1 MARRENELYIG
12 TEYLNLEGRMIK
24 HPSLIHEIAN
34 VNVNK
39 VRETP
44 IKLIGLDIETDHLK
58 GDLKLLGIWDGIRYS
73 YHTKDFL
80 NVLLNYSRAAAKNDT
95 ALAYW
100 NRLDPFVILKEFMNY
115 VDDDHKQQA
124 LARFGKI
131 SGDWDKKTYEW
142 IVEPVI
148 QVKVGRYTFGI
159 IQALR
164 SSIQFF
170 IHNEYKTGFK
180 KVWSYDIAQLYQSG
194 LEKEATSRF
203 DYYSKVDKSAHL
215 VDWQRF
221 ETDKDYK
228 FKIVLKSNELDARA
242 CHDLGMSIQKEFNA
256 AFGYY
261 PRTLLSQGSIA
272 RSAIIANIT
281 NQYKHLDDKQATYS
295 VSEDV
300 KSIGIMNYYDVWT
313 NKYGQEVMKDLYS
326 LATEAYS
333 GGYIEAIRY
342 GYAKEGY
349 YTDIASAYPGVIQ
362 HLYDLR
368 NAKITKGKGT
378 PPTIEHSYCFIRGNV
393 NIPRSVNFHTIT
405 VKHVVEKSTN
415 IRPSGLF
422 RASYTLNER
431 KFLEEQGATFENEEW
446 YNIQTE
452 GKPNTLAK
460 VCKDFIDLRTKLIAE
475 GNSAQYMAKIAANS
489 LYGILFEAVDTYSEK
504 TEKRVNTSK
513 FYDSQLTPY
522 LKKINLSTIKSEIEY
537 WFGDL
542 YLKVYNRWHSNTGL
556 YPDQVKQ
563 ELESVGIYFEADNSF
578 DIFMEINKMYEYT
591 IEESTQEHANVFRNG
606 YRAGEFW
613 NPILA
618 SIITS
623 ETRLT
628 MARAATAIEKNGGK
642 VIVMMTDSLFW
653 TGKADMIPNELVR
666 EVKTLGYFEKV
677 SKVYNIV
684 CLGSGRYGYQDKDG
698 SYTSKKRGL
707 NAGVIQD
714 EDGIDISDFNW
725 LQALEIMAKTN
736 KDKID
741 MQVRTLVSPG
751 LILGNSAYGYHD
763 LGRIVEED
771 REIDAIVGKHKRDYD
786 PKLKNPKNLA
796 KQLIETYPLYLQPN
810 MAGRGI
816 VDQTLPQ
823 LRHLMMHK
831 NIITAE
837 QRKRT
842 KTADRQRSFMNADDK
857 KIEHNK
863 AQKRKYK
870 LLKEN
875 GFTRDQA
882 SVMKNWSDE
891 RLAPYLKNL
900 N

>member
-39 VRETP
+39 TRKDP
-44 IKLIGLDIETDHLK
+44 IKLIGLDIETDYK
-58 GDLKLLGIWDGIRYS
+58 IGDLRLLGIWDSIKYIPI
-73 YHTKDFL
+73 HENFL
-80 NVLLNYSRAAAKNDT
+80 NTLLMYAKMAAKKDM
-95 ALAYW
+95 AFAYW
-100 NRLDPFVILKEFMNY
+100 NRLDPFVILKEFMAY
-115 VDDDHKQQA
+115 VEDDEKQKA

-131 SGDWDKKTYEW
+131 SGEW
-142 IVEPVI
+142 NKDLHEWTVEPVI
-148 QVKVGRYTFGI
+148 QIQIGNFTFGI
-159 IQALR
+159 LQAIR

-170 IHNEYKTGFK
+170 IHNQYKTGFK
-180 KVWSYDIAQLYQSG
+180 KVWAYDIAQLYQSG

-215 VDWQRF
+215 VDWERF
-221 ETDKDYK
+221 KTDNHYK
-228 FKIVLKSNELDARA
+228 YNIVLKSNELDARA
-242 CHDLGMSIQKEFNA
+242 VHDLGRSIQEEFKS

-261 PRTLLSQGSIA
+261 PRTLISQGSLA
-272 RSAIIANIT
+272 RSAIIANISEKY
-281 NQYKHLDDKQATYS
+281 QHLSDAQQVKAIT
-295 VSEDV
+295 EDV

-313 NKYGQEVMKDLYS
+313 NKYGQDVMKDLYA
-326 LATEAYS
+326 LATESYS

-362 HLYDLR
+362 NLYDLR
-368 NAKITKGKGT
+368 NAEIIKGTGT
-378 PPTIEHSYCFIRGNV
+378 PPDIEHSYCFIRGDV
-393 NIPRSVNFHTIT
+393 NIPRNVNFHTIT
-405 VKHVVEKSTN
+405 VKHIVHKATN
-415 IRPSGLF
+415 IRPTGIF

-446 YNIQTE
+446 YVVKTE
-452 GKPNTLAK
+452 GKKNVLAK
-460 VCKDFIDLRTKLIAE
+460 VCTDFVDLRTKLLKE
-475 GNSAQYMAKIAANS
+475 GNTAQYMAKIAANS

-504 TEKRVNTSK
+504 TEKHQETTK
-513 FYDSQLTPY
+513 FYELQLSPY
-522 LKKINLSTIKSEIEY
+522 LKKINLSNIKEEINY
-537 WFGDL
+537 WYGEL
-542 YLKVYNRWHSNTGL
+542 GYKIYMRWHSDKGL

-563 ELESVGIYFEADNSF
+563 ELETFGIYMDHETEF
-578 DIFMEINKMYEYT
+578 DILNEINKMYEYT
-591 IEESTQEHANVFRNG
+591 IVDKEYEIANVYRNG

-628 MARAATAIEKNGGK
+628 MAKAATAIEKNGGK

-653 TGKADMIPNELVR
+653 TGKADMIPSELVK
-666 EVKTLGYFEKV
+666 EKKTLGYFEKV

-684 CLGSGRYGYQDKDG
+684 CLGSGRYGYQDADG
-698 SYTSKKRGL
+698 EYTSKKRGL

-714 EDGIDISDFNW
+714 EEGIDITDFNW

-736 KDKID
+736 KDIID

-751 LILGNSAYGYHD
+751 LILGNSAYTYRD

-771 REIDAIVGKHKRDYD
+771 REIDAIVGKNKRDYD
-786 PKLKNPKNLA
+786 EALKNPKVLA
-796 KQLIETYPLYLQPN
+796 KQLVDTYPLYLQPN
-810 MAGRGI
+810 MAGKGI

-831 NIITAE
+831 DIITSE
-837 QRKRT
+837 QRKKL
-842 KTADRQRSFMNADDK
+842 KTLDRVKQHYKQLDRNAGYK
-857 KIEHNK
+857 E
-863 AQKRKYK
+863 KYK
-870 LLKEN
+870 
-875 GFTRDQA
+875 
-882 SVMKNWSDE
+882 
-891 RLAPYLKNL
+891 YLKDFGFSRDEATKMKSWSIERIEEHIGSL
-900 N
+900 IG

>member
-34 VNVNK
+34 VNINK
-39 VRETP
+39 ISEKQ
-44 IKLIGLDIETDHLK
+44 IKLIGLDIETDYKK
-58 GDLKLLGIWDGIRYS
+58 GDLRLLGLWDGMK
-73 YHTKDFL
+73 YHYVVKNFL
-80 NVLLNYSRAAAKNDT
+80 ETLLSYSRAASKKDM

-100 NRLDPFVILKEFMNY
+100 NKLDSFVILKEFMAF
-115 VDDDHKQQA
+115 VSDDKKQQA

-131 SGDWDKKTYEW
+131 SGSWDKNTNEW

-148 QVKVGRYTFGI
+148 QVKVGKYTFGI

-170 IHNEYKTGFK
+170 MHNEYKTGFK
-180 KVWSYDIAQLYQSG
+180 KIWAYDIAQLYQQG

-215 VDWQRF
+215 VDW
-221 ETDKDYK
+221 DKFHSDDNYK

-242 CHDLGMSIQKEFNA
+242 CHDLGIKIQEEFKS

-261 PRTLLSQGSIA
+261 PKTLLSQGSLA
-272 RSAIIANIT
+272 RSAIVANIT
-281 NQYKHLDDKQATYS
+281 NQYKHLDDKQLAAS
-295 VSEDV
+295 VSADV
-300 KSIGIMNYYDVWT
+300 ESIGIMNYYDHWT
-313 NKYGQEVMKDLYS
+313 NTYGQHVMKDLYALS
-326 LATEAYS
+326 SEAYS

-362 HLYDLR
+362 NLYDLR
-368 NAKITKGKGT
+368 NAKITNGKGT
-378 PPTIEHSYCFIRGNV
+378 PPSIDNSYCFIRGTID
-393 NIPRSVNFHTIT
+393 IPRGVNFHTIT
-405 VKHVVEKSTN
+405 VKHTLHNSTN
-415 IRPSGLF
+415 IRPTGLF

-431 KFLEEQGATFENEEW
+431 TFLEEQGATFEDEEW

-460 VCKDFIDLRTKLIAE
+460 VCKDFIDLRTKLIKE
-475 GNSAQYMAKIAANS
+475 NNSAQYMAKIAANS

-504 TEKRVNTSK
+504 REKHIEETK
-513 FYDSQLTPY
+513 FYEVQLAPY
-522 LKKINLSTIKSEIEY
+522 LKKINLSSIKGEMEY
-537 WFGDL
+537 FFGDL
-542 YLKVYNRWHSNTGL
+542 SNKLYHRWHSNNGL

-563 ELESVGIYFEADNSF
+563 ELESVGIFFEADNSF

-591 IEESTQEHANVFRNG
+591 VIDSELEYANVFRNG

-618 SIITS
+618 SVITS

-628 MARAATAIEKNGGK
+628 MARAAVSIEKAGGK

-653 TGKADMIPNELVR
+653 TGNAEMIPSELVR
-666 EVKTLGYFEKV
+666 DKKTLGYFEKV
-677 SKVYNIV
+677 KKVYNIV
-684 CLGSGRYGYQDKDG
+684 CLGSGRYGYEESDHFV
-698 SYTSKKRGL
+698 SKKRGL

-714 EDGIDISDFNW
+714 QDGIDIENFNW
-725 LQALEIMAKTN
+725 LQALHVIKKTN
-736 KDKID
+736 QD
-741 MQVRTLVSPG
+741 MIQMKVRTLISPG
-751 LILGNSAYGYHD
+751 TILGNSAYGYHD
-763 LGRIVEED
+763 LGRIVLED
-771 REIDAIVGKHKRDYD
+771 RNIELIVGKHKRSYD
-786 PKLKNPKNLA
+786 DKLKQPKLLA
-796 KQLIETYPLYLQPN
+796 ETLIDTYPLHLQPN

-831 NIITAE
+831 NIITSYE
-837 QRKRT
+837 KKKL
-842 KTADRQRSFMNADDK
+842 KTANRQRAFMNAADRKLDY
-857 KIEHNK
+857 NST
-863 AQKRKYK
+863 QKEKY
-870 LLKEN
+870 
-875 GFTRDQA
+875 Q
-882 SVMKNWSDE
+882 
-891 RLAPYLKNL
+891 YLKSKGVCSKEADVMRKWSHERIEQYFKEHK
-900 N
+900 

>member
-24 HPSLIHEIAN
+24 HPSLIHDIGTI
-34 VNVNK
+34 NVNK
-39 VRETP
+39 LRPTA

-58 GDLKLLGIWDGIRYS
+58 GDLKLLGIWDGIRYN

-80 NVLLNYSRAAAKNDT
+80 NVLLNYSKAAAKNDM

-131 SGDWDKKTYEW
+131 SGDWDNKLHEW
-142 IVEPVI
+142 IVNPVI
-148 QVKVGRYTFGI
+148 EIKIGRYTFGI
-159 IQALR
+159 IQAIR

-180 KVWSYDIAQLYQSG
+180 TVWSYDIAQLFQNG
-194 LEKEATSRF
+194 LEYEATSRF

-215 VDWQRF
+215 VDWKRF
-221 ETDKDYK
+221 ETDNDYK
-228 FKIVLKSNELDARA
+228 FKIVLKSNELDAKA
-242 CHDLGMSIQKEFNA
+242 CHDLGMNIQKEFNA

-261 PRTLLSQGSIA
+261 PRTLLSQGSMA
-272 RSAIIANIT
+272 RAATLAVIT
-281 NQYKHLDDKQATYS
+281 NQYKHLEDKQAS
-295 VSEDV
+295 HQVSEDV

-313 NKYGQEVMKDLYS
+313 NKYGQHVMKDLYALS
-326 LATEAYS
+326 TEAYS

-362 HLYDLR
+362 NLYDLR
-368 NAKITKGKGT
+368 NAIITTGKGI
-378 PPTIEHSYCFIRGNV
+378 PPTIDHSYCFIRGEI
-393 NIPRSVNFHTIT
+393 NIPRHVNFHTIT
-405 VKHVVEKSTN
+405 VKHIVEKSTN
-415 IRPSGLF
+415 IRPTGLF

-431 KFLEEQGATFENEEW
+431 KFLEEQGATFDNEEW
-446 YNIQTE
+446 YNIKTE
-452 GKPNTLAK
+452 GKPNALAK
-460 VCKDFIDLRTKLIAE
+460 VCKDFINLRTKMIAE

-489 LYGILFEAVDTYSEK
+489 LYGILFEAIDTYSEK
-504 TEKRVNTSK
+504 TETRVNTSK
-513 FYDSQLTPY
+513 FYGSQLTPY

-563 ELESVGIYFEADNSF
+563 ELESVGIFFEADNSF
-578 DIFMEINKMYEYT
+578 DILMEINKMYEYN
-591 IEESTQEHANVFRNG
+591 IEESTEEHTNVFRNG
-606 YRAGEFW
+606 YRSGEFW

-618 SIITS
+618 SVITS

-628 MARAATAIEKNGGK
+628 MARAATAIEKAGGK

-653 TGKADMIPNELVR
+653 SGKADMIPSELVR
-666 EVKTLGYFEKV
+666 DKKTLGYFETVK
-677 SKVYNIV
+677 KVYNIV

-714 EDGIDISDFNW
+714 EDGIDITDFNW
-725 LQALEIMAKTN
+725 LQALQIMAKTN

-831 NIITAE
+831 NIITAHE
-837 QRKRT
+837 RKKL
-842 KTADRQRSFMNADDK
+842 KTANRQRAFMSADDRK
-857 KIEHNK
+857 LDYNST
-863 AQKRKYK
+863 QKEKY
-870 LLKEN
+870 
-875 GFTRDQA
+875 Q
-882 SVMKNWSDE
+882 
-891 RLAPYLKNL
+891 YLKSKGL
-900 N
+900 CSKEADVMRKWSHERIEQYFKDLE